1 MQVLSEGQ
9 RLNHGQYGMGEVIAS
24 DPERTSIE
32 FDDHG
37 TKLFVTGLMKAELV
51 GEAPPK
57 RTKVRRRRKAKV
69 TVAAPTPAGPRR
81 GTATQMAPRRAG
93 ATRRSSR

>member
-9 RLNHGQYGMGEVIAS
+9 RLKHDRYGMGEVVAS
-24 DPERTSIE
+24 DADRTSIE

-37 TKLFVTGLMKAELV
+37 AKLFVTSLMKAELV

-57 RTKVRRRRKAKV
+57 RTKVRRRRKAKIAVAV
-69 TVAAPTPAGPRR
+69 TVPTQ
-81 GTATQMAPRRAG
+81 TVQRRAG
-93 ATRRSSR
+93 AGRRSNR